1 MDFKRQIKLMIF
13 VYFLSFAIV
22 NILLWNEGIFM
33 RVFMNISS
41 IVLFTVL
48 NFALY
53 IFLNQ
58 DKEKKDT

>member
-13 VYFLSFAIV
+13 IYFLSFVIV